1 MLLVKGVVLNS
12 KNNDHVFRHF
22 PIVRV
27 MNQEDE
33 LDVKIEIGNKKRSC
47 VVLLTKKQNLYTC
60 DNMSSVIN

>member
-33 LDVKIEIGNKKRSC
+33 LDVKIEIGNKKKELC
-47 VVLLTKKQNLYTC
+47 CFINKKTKLIY
-60 DNMSSVIN
+60 M